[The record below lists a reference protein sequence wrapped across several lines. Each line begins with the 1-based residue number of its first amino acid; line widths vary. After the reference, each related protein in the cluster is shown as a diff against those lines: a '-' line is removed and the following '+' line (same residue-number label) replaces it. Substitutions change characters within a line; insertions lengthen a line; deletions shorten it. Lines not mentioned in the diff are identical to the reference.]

1 MEFLIITVPNGQLSP
16 HLDALKSGDD
26 VYVGKEPAGF
36 MTLNE
41 IPASASD
48 LWLLSTGTAIGPFL
62 AMLEDVVTQQRF
74 EQLVLVHAV
83 RTADELVYQKKID
96 QLLLRYNGK
105 LHYVPIVS
113 RENSKAALRGRIP
126 QLLQAGALAKAAE
139 VELTQDSS
147 FFYLCGNPDMVR
159 DTSEVLSQLGYQ
171 KHLRR
176 KAGHFSSENYW

>member
-41 IPASASD
+41 IPASGSD
-48 LWLLSTGTAIGPFL
+48 LWLPSTGTAIGPFL

-83 RTADELVYQKKID
+83 RTADELVYQEKIE
-96 QLLLRYNGK
+96 QL
-105 LHYVPIVS
+105 S
-113 RENSKAALRGRIP
+113 
-126 QLLQAGALAKAAE
+126 QAGALAKAAK
-139 VELTQDSS
+139 VELTPDSS